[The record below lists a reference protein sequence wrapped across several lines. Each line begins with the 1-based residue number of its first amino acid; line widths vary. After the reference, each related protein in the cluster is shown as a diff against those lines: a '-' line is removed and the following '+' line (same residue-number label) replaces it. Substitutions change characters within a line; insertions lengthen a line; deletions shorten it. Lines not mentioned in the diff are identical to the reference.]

1 MTVTC
6 GFVGTMAYGAP
17 EQMGGEVDHRT
28 DIYALGAT
36 LYCMLT
42 GRPPYGGTALDVL
55 QQHRDASFPPLRWR
69 DCPTRWSTPSAVVW
83 RRCRSIVTRA
93 RATSRGRSSAHVR
106 RSRGCKRQRL
116 RLRLRRL
123 PPRPLRTPARRPRC
137 QGRRPSSR
145 TLPRPRPCPSPR
157 LRPPRPRW
165 PRRLHHPPPLRSPRS
180 PRRRHSRANARGN
193 AYTTPCRCGAHGC
206 RAAHATT
213 RPFPRGRA
221 SGGCSP
227 AACGVRCAWSVSGK
241 RSS

>member
-55 QQHRDASFPPLRWR
+55 QQHRDASLPTAPLEGLP
-69 DCPTRWSTPSAVVW
+69 DAVVNPI
-83 RRCRSIVTRA
+83 RRCMEKVPVDRYQSAGDLAGALERA
-93 RATSRGRSSAHVR
+93 REAFARVQAAAPAPAPA
-106 RSRGCKRQRL
+106 C
-116 RLRLRRL
+116 

-180 PRRRHSRANARGN
+180 PRRRHSPPPPRSPRSRQRLHH
-193 AYTTPCRCGAHGC
+193 PLPLRSPRLPRRPRHHPPLPP
-206 RAAHATT
+206 RT
-213 RPFPRGRA
+213 RQRRLQP
-221 SGGCSP
+221 
-227 AACGVRCAWSVSGK
+227 
-241 RSS
+241 